1 MPEPAGG
8 AGGGGGGVGGADFQF
23 LQGIFDQAA
32 EDQKAITKASVEGNT
47 RIAASKEKPKI

>member
-1 MPEPAGG
+1 MASTEGAGG
-8 AGGGGGGVGGADFQF
+8 AGNGGVGGADFAF